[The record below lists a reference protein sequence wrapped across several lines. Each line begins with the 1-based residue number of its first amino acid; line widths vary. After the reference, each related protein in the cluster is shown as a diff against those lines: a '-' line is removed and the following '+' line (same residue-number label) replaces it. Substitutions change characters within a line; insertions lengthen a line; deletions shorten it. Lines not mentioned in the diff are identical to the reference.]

1 MFSVFT
7 KFPDLKSI
15 SAARADHGYA
25 NGRALT
31 LYFRHSSA
39 VV

>member
-1 MFSVFT
+1 MFSVST

-25 NGRALT
+25 NSRALT
-31 LYFRHSSA
+31 LYSA
-39 VV
+39 IQAQ